1 MTDSVQKILKLY
13 ENMVVLSILESGDN
27 YIVSVCNKDVPLES
41 VTESLYAVNKDTFET
56 SEFSYF
62 AKPEEYAEACNNV
75 LYKSDE
81 LTHWGI
87 RGMKWGVRR
96 YQNKDGTLTT
106 AGKKRY
112 ADEMEKLKE
121 EAKVVK
127 NRKATQAKLDKLA
140 AKRKA
145 IEDEKEALGDKK
157 PKLKTSKLEETLKK
171 KEGED
176 GNGAAGGK
184 TGKKSMKD
192 MSDEELMIALNRA
205 RMEDQYS
212 QLRPD
217 APPPAKQSFMKSM
230 VDNAVKPALI
240 NAGRQAMEK
249 GINNLVEKA
258 LKGKVDPN
266 SLEALK
272 ATKEK
277 LQTQIDID
285 KLKNPDK
292 YLSEEDKTKRQSR
305 LWEASNHAAQMRG
318 YKDAPSEQAAKRESA
333 EASRKATA
341 DEAARVAN
349 LQKSFEYYNST
360 YNNKGVTK
368 TNSGNSS
375 DSGKSSNSTPLAL
388 PPASTASKGQ
398 SYVKS
403 LPGASTTSLS
413 TTSQNRGMS
422 YVKNSGLLGLPAPSS
437 SSSSRSSNE
446 IGYLDDSGD
455 FHVYDD

>member
-292 YLSEEDKTKRQSR
+292 YLSEEDRTKRQNR
-305 LWEASNHAAQMRG
+305 IWAGEDRAAQKRG
-318 YKDAPSEQAAKRESA
+318 FEDSIDEERHRQAV
-333 EASRKATA
+333 KATQ
-341 DEAARVAN
+341 EAVSKQQN
-349 LQKSFEYYNST
+349 TQV
-360 YNNKGVTK
+360 NNVPK
-368 TNSGNSS
+368 TTV
-375 DSGKSSNSTPLAL
+375 DSGK
-388 PPASTASKGQ
+388 
-398 SYVKS
+398 KS
-403 LPGASTTSLS
+403 ADSVLESIGVRKVEVPKNEAHDSFVDLDG
-413 TTSQNRGMS
+413 NR
-422 YVKNSGLLGLPAPSS
+422 L
-437 SSSSRSSNE
+437 E
-446 IGYLDDSGD
+446 DWD
-455 FHVYDD
+455 